1 MKIKILLLLFFISG
15 LAGAQEIIVPQYI
28 IPIGWPIS
36 SPLYDI
42 VKHNEF
48 TALKNNKVKEI
59 VIEDAAEKSRE
70 TITINKQG
78 YPLVISRAENGVLRK
93 ETVYEYN
100 DNNFITLYA
109 EIRYTGAGD
118 LKSKDVF
125 KFTYEN
131 DKPVKCVLGDT
142 STQITFEAS
151 YNGDILNS
159 VKTII
164 EKGGFK
170 IPLTEEV
177 VYSGDSVFKREK
189 ITKSPTFTIVT
200 QGRNIIISDNYMLN
214 RTIYTDG
221 NRVEKDVINGKS
233 VRFFYK
239 ENGLTDYAM
248 KGPVAD
254 ETKITYKYT
263 YYED

>member
-15 LAGAQEIIVPQYI
+15 LAGAQEKIVPQYI

-42 VKHNEF
+42 VKHNEYS
-48 TALKNNKVKEI
+48 ALKNNKVKEI
-59 VIEDAAEKSRE
+59 VIENEANKTRE
-70 TITINKQG
+70 IRTFNKQG
-78 YPLVISRAENGVLRK
+78 YPLVISNAEDGVLLK

-100 DNNFITLYA
+100 DDNFITLYA
-109 EIRYTGAGD
+109 EMRYTGTGD

-131 DKPVKCVLGDT
+131 DKPVKCALGDT

-151 YNGDILNS
+151 YNGDILSS

-170 IPLTEEV
+170 LPITEEV
-177 VYSGDSVFKREK
+177 VYAGDSVVKRNK
-189 ITKSPTFTIVT
+189 ISKSPTF
-200 QGRNIIISDNYMLN
+200 IIRKKDNDIFISDNDMYK

-221 NRVEKDVINGKS
+221 TKVEKDVINNNSIKY
-233 VRFFYK
+233 FYK
-239 ENGLTDYAM
+239 ENGLIDYVI
-248 KGPVAD
+248 KDTGSKESKV
-254 ETKITYKYT
+254 IYKYT